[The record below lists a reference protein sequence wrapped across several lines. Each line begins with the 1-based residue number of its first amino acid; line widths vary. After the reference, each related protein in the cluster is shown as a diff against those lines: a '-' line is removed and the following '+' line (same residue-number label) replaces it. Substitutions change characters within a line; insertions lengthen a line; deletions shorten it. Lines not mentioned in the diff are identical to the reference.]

1 MVAVLAGLPP
11 VLVLILVFVLPALES
26 STPLG
31 LVVPGEVAIL
41 VGGLVAHG
49 GALPLW
55 AARAHAA
62 PPVAD
67 PGA

>member
-1 MVAVLAGLPP
+1 MDRVVAVLAGLPP

-49 GALPLW
+49 GA
-55 AARAHAA
+55 
-62 PPVAD
+62 
-67 PGA
+67 